1 VVLTWGLGAGLAMD
15 YVGDTCWW
23 ESERFQI
30 EVSVVGDFRGSNDR
44 DFLQVSWSQGCGES
58 SGWVWI
64 SD

>member
-1 VVLTWGLGAGLAMD
+1 MGLGGWFGDGLCWR
-15 YVGDTCWW
+15 TCWW